1 MDEPI
6 RGPRVMG
13 GLVRVIGPF
22 LLIALVAVGFLKVD
36 PLSDFR
42 GSVPAAEALMIER
55 IVVDDAGLGFLVR
68 SEGAEAV
75 SIAQVQVDGA
85 YWRFE
90 QSPPGPLRRLATTWI
105 KIPYPWIEGE
115 AHHITLLTGTGTPFE
130 YTIDVAVP
138 TPEKIGG
145 DWVFHGLVGLFVGVV
160 PIVLGMLFFPAIR
173 RASPDTMGFILALT
187 MGLLAFLFVDTLSEA
202 LKFAGEAAEAF
213 SMREMIWI
221 IALLTAIGLFVVSRR
236 LGDGIDPAMLS
247 WTIALGIGLH
257 NLGEGLAIGGALSGG
272 AVALGSFLVIGFTL
286 HNITEGIGIVAPLAE
301 RRPGLPMLCGLAA
314 LAGLPAV
321 LGLWLGVQAV
331 GAHWSALAMAVGAGA
346 ILQVLLEIGLMIR
359 RRYLGDGTSKPVGG
373 LLAGGTLGLA
383 IMYATSLIVTT

>member
-1 MDEPI
+1 MMSRI
-6 RGPRVMG
+6 FRV
-13 GLVRVIGPF
+13 VGPF
-22 LLIALVAVGFLKVD
+22 MLIALVAVGFLKID
-36 PLSDFR
+36 PLSSFR
-42 GSVPAAEALMIER
+42 GAVPPVEALMVER
-55 IVVDDAGLGFLVR
+55 NIVDEAGLHFLVR

-90 QSPPGPLRRLATTWI
+90 QTPPGPLSRLATAWV
-105 KIPYPWIEGE
+105 KIPYPWVPGE
-115 AHHITLLTGTGTPFE
+115 THHVTLLTGTGTPFE
-130 YTIDVAVP
+130 YTVDVAVP
-138 TPEKIGG
+138 TLDQIGG

-173 RASPDTMGFILALT
+173 GASPDTMGFVLALT

-202 LKFAGEAAEAF
+202 LAFAGEAAETF

-221 IALLTAIGLFVVSRR
+221 VALLTAAGLFMVNRR
-236 LGDGIDPAMLS
+236 LGDCMNPFVLS

-286 HNITEGIGIVAPLAE
+286 HNVTEGIGIVAPLTGHK
-301 RRPGLPMLCGLAA
+301 PGLPLLCGLAG

-321 LGLWLGVQAV
+321 FGLWLGVQAV
-331 GAHWSALAMAVGAGA
+331 GAHWAALAMAVGAGA
-346 ILQVLLEIGLMIR
+346 ILQVLVEIGLMIR
-359 RRYLGDGTSKPVGG
+359 RRHFGDTASRPVGG
-373 LLAGGTLGLA
+373 LVAGGTLGLA
-383 IMYATSLIVTT
+383 IMYATSLLVTA

>member
-1 MDEPI
+1 MMP
-6 RGPRVMG
+6 GLLRV
-13 GLVRVIGPF
+13 VGPF
-22 LLIALVAVGFLKVD
+22 VLIALVAVGFLKVD
-36 PLSDFR
+36 PLSSFR
-42 GSVPAAEALMIER
+42 GDVPPAEALMIER
-55 IVVDDAGLGFLVR
+55 IVIDDDGLRFLVR
-68 SEGAEAV
+68 SEGVDPV

-90 QSPPGPLRRLATTWI
+90 QSPPGAFERLTTAWI
-105 KIPYPWIEGE
+105 KIPYPWVQGE
-115 AHHITLLTGTGTPFE
+115 AHHVTLLTGTGTPFE

-138 TPEKIGG
+138 TPDRIGG

-173 RASPDTMGFILALT
+173 GASQETMGFVLALT

-202 LKFAGEAAEAF
+202 LKFADEAAETF

-221 IALLTAIGLFVVSRR
+221 IASLTAVGLFMVSRR
-236 LGDGIDPAMLS
+236 IGDGIDPVMLS

-286 HNITEGIGIVAPLAE
+286 HNITEGIGIIAPLTGQ
-301 RRPGLPMLCGLAA
+301 RPRLPLLFGLAA

-321 LGLWLGVQAV
+321 FGLWLGVQAV
-331 GAHWSALAMAVGAGA
+331 GAHWAALAMAVGAGA

-359 RRYLGDGTSKPVGG
+359 RRYLGDAGSRPVGG
-373 LLAGGTLGLA
+373 LLAGGTLGLT
-383 IMYATSLIVTT
+383 IMYTTSLIVTA